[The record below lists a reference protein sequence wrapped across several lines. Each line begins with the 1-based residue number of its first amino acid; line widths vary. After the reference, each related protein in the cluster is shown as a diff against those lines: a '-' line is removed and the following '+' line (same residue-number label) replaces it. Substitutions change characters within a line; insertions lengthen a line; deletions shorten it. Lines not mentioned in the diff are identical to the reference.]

1 MICDDLKLEHKS
13 KGADGIDRTLSVW
26 KPAVRNLRRQQ
37 AAPYQAMPRSTPPS
51 VTTLAPPV
59 ADEQPAII
67 QAVFPAACLPDP
79 EPENVIVFLKTT
91 TGGDEDCGNVAVG
104 EGDRVRG
111 SDTAA
116 TPRDYDTVA
125 VGESVGSIIESVG
138 SIIGSVRS
146 GGVPLDDVRA
156 SDNARSIAEDAAVAE
171 MAEMKA
177 AAAMLAAGTEAKAAE
192 AKATRAAVEEA
203 SIAAQANTIDAAES
217 DAGRRAVDNDALDAA
232 RAERASNAAAPEQV
246 HTVAVCEATQL
257 TQPADPPN
265 LQKGVQKVTT
275 TRNQTTQK
283 SPSPRVPCTAARSKS
298 NGRTSHKRRPSR
310 PISHSDENHYDWVN
324 SKRRVWGV
332 QWTDAIGV
340 LLKENEPGP
349 RQHLRV
355 EQRVRQL
362 DGHA

>member
-246 HTVAVCEATQL
+246 HTVAVCEETQL
-257 TQPADPPN
+257 TQPAVSIHLSQPVLPKICFICGAPATKKCAGCKGFRYIDTDP
-265 LQKGVQKVTT
+265 L
-275 TRNQTTQK
+275 
-283 SPSPRVPCTAARSKS
+283 CFF
-298 NGRTSHKRRPSR
+298 
-310 PISHSDENHYDWVN
+310 Y
-324 SKRRVWGV
+324 
-332 QWTDAIGV
+332 
-340 LLKENEPGP
+340 
-349 RQHLRV
+349 
-355 EQRVRQL
+355 
-362 DGHA
+362 